1 MACGIYKVKNEITGK
16 IYIGQ
21 AVNIIKRWK
30 QHINN
35 YDNQNEKIYDT
46 YFYRSIRKHGIENF
60 SFSIVEL
67 CNQNELNEKETKW
80 INYYDSYHNG
90 YNSTLGGDGN
100 IYVDREEFKKFYI
113 ENDVSVIELA
123 NHFKI
128 DRSTAGRI
136 LKELGIKANYY
147 VSDELKKKICE
158 EYTLD
163 QSISCLSLSKKYNKD
178 PETISRILKENNIKV
193 LPSGSP
199 KAQKIIVYDAF
210 TNEVLIQETY
220 IKDFME
226 YLKANKIVENPSIST
241 IYNHINRNGYVLYGR
256 YKVRRKE

>member
-1 MACGIYKVKNEITGK
+1 M
-16 IYIGQ
+16 
-21 AVNIIKRWK
+21 
-30 QHINN
+30 
-35 YDNQNEKIYDT
+35 
-46 YFYRSIRKHGIENF
+46 
-60 SFSIVEL
+60 

-80 INYYDSYHNG
+80 INYFDSCHNG

-100 IYVDREEFKKFYI
+100 ICVDREEFKKFYL
-113 ENDVSVIELA
+113 ENDISVIELA

-128 DRSTAGRI
+128 DRCTAGRI

-147 VSDELKKKICE
+147 VSEELKKKICE

-178 PETISRILKENNIKV
+178 RETISRILKENNIKV
-193 LPSGSP
+193 LPPGSL

-220 IKDFME
+220 IKDFIE

-241 IYNHINRNGYVLYGR
+241 IHNHIERNGYVLYGR
-256 YKVRRKE
+256 YKVRREE